1 MHSVFQYRTVT
12 KSFLNALSVFSIVR
26 YLVAALARLA
36 TRTGLLWPL
45 VCRSSVR
52 SLTAVKLC
60 SPSLRLL
67 AASVAEAA
75 QDDGRKTSSVHVS
88 RTPLAS

>member
-45 VCRSSVR
+45 VSRSSVR
-52 SLTAVKLC
+52 SFTALC
-60 SPSLRLL
+60 PLSLRLVE
-67 AASVAEAA
+67 ASVAETA